1 MAGARERPK
10 AFAVAGGAGGK
21 RGTANRRTTRNT
33 GRLHRTGR
41 ICRWREARAAAH
53 LWRAVAGGRRLGVK
67 TSRSARTRCLTNA
80 PAQHTEATHRRTDTM
95 KAILCPGQGAQTPG
109 YLQQLPDHQAVRLTL
124 AEASQTLGRDIFL
137 LDSAAAL
144 ESTVAVQLT
153 LVT

>member
-1 MAGARERPK
+1 
-10 AFAVAGGAGGK
+10 
-21 RGTANRRTTRNT
+21 
-33 GRLHRTGR
+33 
-41 ICRWREARAAAH
+41 
-53 LWRAVAGGRRLGVK
+53 
-67 TSRSARTRCLTNA
+67 
-80 PAQHTEATHRRTDTM
+80 M

-153 LVT
+153 LVTASVAASMLAEGIGTNSPVPACGSPGGFPLS